1 MSVVINTIETLFRAM
16 SVPEKI
22 ATVAKITELCKEL
35 GVKAELQS
43 EIKKGK
49 TGGFTV
55 GHKKKARG
63 SSAKPYWMRSATGV
77 DKTAKGMFQIE
88 GEWVNNVSDIAA
100 GGLIVLGVK
109 GDEKSYHLLKSSE
122 GESFTFEDW
131 NGNEVSMVGCFLL
144 KTSGTFGVI
153 KSEVERLAA

>member
-35 GVKAELQS
+35 GVKAELPS
-43 EIKKGK
+43 EKKG
-49 TGGFTV
+49 GY
-55 GHKKKARG
+55 KKKARG
-63 SSAKPYWMRSATGV
+63 ASSKPYWMRTATGV

-88 GEWVNNVSDIAA
+88 GDWVNNATDVDE

-109 GDEKSYHLLKSSE
+109 GDEKSYHLLRSRD

-131 NGNEVSMVGCFLL
+131 NGNEARMDGCIQL
-144 KTSGTFGVI
+144 KTSPTFGAI
-153 KSEVERLAA
+153 KSEVERLVA

>member
-1 MSVVINTIETLFRAM
+1 MSVVIKTIETLFRAM

-43 EIKKGK
+43 EIKEGK
-49 TGGFTV
+49 KGGF
-55 GHKKKARG
+55 KKKARG
-63 SSAKPYWMRSATGV
+63 ASAKPYWMRTATGV

-88 GEWVNNVSDIAA
+88 GDWVNNVADVAD

-109 GDEKSYHLLKSSE
+109 GDEKSYHLLRSRA
-122 GESFTFEDW
+122 GETFRFEDW
-131 NGNEVSMVGCFLL
+131 NSNEVSMDGCKQL
-144 KTSGTFGVI
+144 KTSPTFGAI
-153 KSEVERLAA
+153 KSEVERLVA

>member
-35 GVKAELQS
+35 GVTAELPS
-43 EIKKGK
+43 EKKG
-49 TGGFTV
+49 GY
-55 GHKKKARG
+55 KKKARG
-63 SSAKPYWMRSATGV
+63 ASAKPYWMRSATGV

-88 GEWVNNVSDIAA
+88 GDWVNNVADVAE

-109 GDEKSYHLLKSSE
+109 GDEKSYHLLKSSA
-122 GESFTFEDW
+122 GDTFRFEDW
-131 NGNEVSMVGCFLL
+131 SGNEVSMSGCKQLA
-144 KTSGTFGVI
+144 TSQKFGDI

>member
-22 ATVAKITELCKEL
+22 ATVAKITELCKEF
-35 GVKAELQS
+35 GVKAELPS
-43 EIKKGK
+43 EKKKG
-49 TGGFTV
+49 GF
-55 GHKKKARG
+55 KKKARG
-63 SSAKPYWMRSATGV
+63 ASSKPYWMRTATGI

-88 GEWVNNVSDIAA
+88 GEWVNSVADVAR

-109 GDEKSYHLLKSSE
+109 GDEKSYHLLRSRL

-131 NGNEVSMVGCFLL
+131 NSNEVSMDGCKQL
-144 KTSGTFGVI
+144 KTSPTFGAI
-153 KSEVERLAA
+153 KSEVERLTA